1 MRMEELGDK
10 LGFEKGELGIETEE
24 ARSTKLN
31 ELQILDLPVM
41 KSGNDVVE
49 LLLKFKSIREAI
61 KDAAE
66 AIKEGN
72 VIAERGLPR
81 VYSEQEV
88 LKMHIKVWVK
98 FSYTVRVKEI
108 YTILL

>member
-31 ELQILDLPVM
+31 ELQILDLP
-41 KSGNDVVE
+41 
-49 LLLKFKSIREAI
+49 FKSIREAI

-88 LKMHIKVWVK
+88 LRCISK
-98 FSYTVRVKEI
+98 FGLNFHTQSA
-108 YTILL
+108 